1 MNQTVWPWEQVY
13 RKNRI
18 VTVRTYRM
26 IKKIMSDFRFFGVR
40 EALEKKIIRSF
51 STSQTLEEN
60 YIFFDVREAL
70 GKKVIRRY

>member
-1 MNQTVWPWEQVY
+1 MHVPYE
-13 RKNRI
+13 
-18 VTVRTYRM
+18 
-26 IKKIMSDFRFFGVR
+26 KKIMPNLIFCGVR

-70 GKKVIRRY
+70 KKKATRPL